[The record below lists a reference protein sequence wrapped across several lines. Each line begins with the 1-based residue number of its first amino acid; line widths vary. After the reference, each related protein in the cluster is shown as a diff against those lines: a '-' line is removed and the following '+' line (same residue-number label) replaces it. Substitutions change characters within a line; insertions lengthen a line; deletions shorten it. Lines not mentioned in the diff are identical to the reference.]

1 MKKLLI
7 MSLFILFTGF
17 FINQASA
24 VNWVYL
30 TSNSYN
36 SSLYYD
42 NDRITYFPGGN
53 IADAIKSVLPNG
65 VSYENII
72 MIDIQNNEAFF
83 VAENG
88 KVINPPKRVTIKS
101 GDPLD
106 TLKRKLQR

>member
-1 MKKLLI
+1 MRKILTI
-7 MSLFILFTGF
+7 SLFILFTGF
-17 FINQASA
+17 FVNHASA

-30 TSNSYN
+30 TSNSQN
-36 SSLYYD
+36 ASLYYD
-42 NDRITYFPGGN
+42 NDRIQYFPGGN
-53 IADAIKSVLPNG
+53 IVVAIKSVLPNG

>member
-1 MKKLLI
+1 MRKILTI
-7 MSLFILFTGF
+7 SLFILFTGF
-17 FINQASA
+17 FVNHASA

-30 TSNSYN
+30 TSNSQN
-36 SSLYYD
+36 ASLYYD
-42 NDRITYFPGGN
+42 NDRIQYFPGGN
-53 IADAIKSVLPNG
+53 IVVAIKSVLPNG

-106 TLKRKLQR
+106 TLKRKLQQ

>member
-17 FINQASA
+17 FVNQASA

-53 IADAIKSVLPNG
+53 IAVAIKSVLPNG

-72 MIDIQNNEAFF
+72 MINEAFF